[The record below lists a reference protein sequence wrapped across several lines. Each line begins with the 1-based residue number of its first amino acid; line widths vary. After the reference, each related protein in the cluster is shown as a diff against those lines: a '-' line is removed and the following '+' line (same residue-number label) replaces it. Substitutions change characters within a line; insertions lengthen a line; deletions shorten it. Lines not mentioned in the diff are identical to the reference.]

1 MSENIISQQKI
12 LYPEIN
18 IKDFNHAV
26 NNIWLLAQRQ
36 TSGIEIIGGKAKQV
50 GIYSRD
56 LDEMIRDSLAQLTP
70 ILSQLTA
77 GSTFDAIRQI
87 DEALADADLSDDDRK
102 ALLEEREQLILKLSK
117 DIDHVIVNFSG
128 RASQLTEKIRDIGNI
143 VIAERLEDILVQ
155 TEARKAELQSDIEKK
170 AEKRNKLDAE
180 RDKIIESQ
188 DVIRANNIA
197 DMFKDFIPSASD
209 IDSLDLTQ
217 PKKEAIKQA
226 IKQGAEIARK
236 ILGKVS
242 EGLKYIDLA
251 NARMK
256 LSDQIEQLMQETDA
270 LKTTLWETEQR
281 LSGLKDVMQIDTE
294 RTTML
299 SEAVKLEQTWS
310 SFANQ
315 LHKLSGKEIN
325 QANITV
331 LINDQLDFLD
341 DLVSQ
346 YNMLK

>member
-1 MSENIISQQKI
+1 MSENIISQQEI

-18 IKDFNHAV
+18 IKALNQAV
-26 NNIWLLAQRQ
+26 NTIWLLAQRQ
-36 TSGIEIIGGKAKQV
+36 TSGIEVIGGKAKQV
-50 GIYSRD
+50 GMYSRD
-56 LDEMIRDSLAQLTP
+56 LNEMIRDSLSQLTP

-77 GSTFDAIRQI
+77 GSTFETIRQI
-87 DEALADADLSDDDRK
+87 DEALADSDLGDDDRK

-117 DIDHVIVNFSG
+117 DIDHVIVNFSS
-128 RASQLTEKIRDIGNI
+128 RATQLTGKTGDISNI
-143 VIAERLEDILVQ
+143 VIAERLEDILAQ
-155 TEARKAELQSDIEKK
+155 TEAQTVELQSDIEKK
-170 AEKRNKLDAE
+170 AEKRNKLDSE
-180 RDKIIESQ
+180 REKIIESQ

-251 NARMK
+251 DARMK
-256 LSDQIEQLMQETDA
+256 LSDQIDQLMQETDA
-270 LKTTLWETEQR
+270 LKTTLQETEQR

-299 SEAVKLEQTWS
+299 SEAVKIEQAWS

-325 QANITV
+325 QANLTN
-331 LINDQLDFLD
+331 LIKGQLDFLD
-341 DLVSQ
+341 NLALQ
-346 YNMLK
+346 YNKLK